1 MISREFQNLKAKTFG
16 NVLIKIVNQAN
27 YLYLNKPINQK
38 KMMMNEATALL
49 TSEPSRSRNTSS
61 MRSDKTKKSFP
72 WTNLLG
78 PFLVAGLL
86 LISGVKASK
95 SKQQNHNPK
104 LNEDKRVLNTEDAC
118 VTMCTGVYTSTCIA
132 FGNENLPLP
141 SGIMSANAISVPST
155 TSGKDGTGTGIDYYL
170 LSTDPDYLGLEWREH
185 GHYTL
190 QKDKSPSPLENC
202 AGSLDLEA
210 WDGQEWI
217 PFQFDMEWNTN
228 DDAKSFYLSTSI
240 GFNCHYVKIYGDE
253 CRAAYSSIVDAF
265 LEKDITPLIPSID
278 ELCTSSDD
286 DNHESDDDSSSSS
299 GEFVI
304 PLTPASML
312 ILSGVAF
319 FLDTLFF

>member
-1 MISREFQNLKAKTFG
+1 
-16 NVLIKIVNQAN
+16 
-27 YLYLNKPINQK
+27 
-38 KMMMNEATALL
+38 
-49 TSEPSRSRNTSS
+49 
-61 MRSDKTKKSFP
+61 MRKSFP

-141 SGIMSANAISVPST
+141 SGIMSANAISVPSS
-155 TSGKDGTGTGIDYYL
+155 SGKDGAGTGIDYYL

-190 QKDKSPSPLENC
+190 QDKSPSSFENC

-210 WDGQEWI
+210 WDGKEWI

-228 DDAKSFYLSTSI
+228 DDAKSFYLSTAI
-240 GFNCHYVKIYGDE
+240 GFNCHYVKIYDE
-253 CRAAYSSIVDAF
+253 ECKEAYKSIVDAF
-265 LEKDITPLIPSID
+265 LEKDITPVIPSID

-286 DNHESDDDSSSSS
+286 NDESDDGSSS
-299 GEFVI
+299 GEFAIPQSMVI
-304 PLTPASML
+304 LF
-312 ILSGVAF
+312 GGAF
-319 FLDTLFF
+319 CLGTLFF